1 MWIPKHG
8 WAQAGWYSLQ
18 WVVAMWAAL
27 LKGIILSCSYGYT
40 SLVNRRSALG
50 LSKIFFIEGRSE
62 ATPTMNTSLLCTEW
76 EDGRHRCPSRCR
88 CICIL
93 SPSKTKTLHTVVIS
107 RIWLWTKCWTTTIF
121 MPLGSKHTR
130 CVYYA
135 VSVSVW
141 MFSYITLQQ
150 YFVMREKKEVYSET
164 KSHSNM
170 NLKQKSS
177 LHPQHWL
184 WHVQVWRIL
193 SCVSLCLWSL

>member
-8 WAQAGWYSLQ
+8 WAQAWWYSLQ
-18 WVVAMWAAL
+18 WVVAMWATL

-40 SLVNRRSALG
+40 SLVNHSSALG

-62 ATPTMNTSLLCTEW
+62 ATPTMNTSLLCTEC

-93 SPSKTKTLHTVVIS
+93 SPSKTKPLHTVVVS
-107 RIWLWTKCWTTTIF
+107 CMTLSTKCWTITMFI
-121 MPLGSKHTR
+121 PLGSKHTF

-135 VSVSVW
+135 VNVSLW
-141 MFSYITLQQ
+141 LISYVKLQQ
-150 YFVMREKKEVYSET
+150 YFVMREEKKVQSKRCFGDLNYSKT

-170 NLKQKSS
+170 NLKQKSRP
-177 LHPQHWL
+177 HP
-184 WHVQVWRIL
+184 
-193 SCVSLCLWSL
+193 